1 MPPSNPGSP
10 LPPSEAPQILL
21 RHFPREVGEAFERLR
36 TTGDAAAL
44 ALVIHAV
51 VRDHIPAQSPA
62 AGAALTPAT
71 ALIDDLGFD
80 SMAIS
85 ELVFFFED
93 LFQVSIANE
102 EIVRVRTVG
111 ELCGFVGDKLA
122 AARNS
127 AG

>member
-1 MPPSNPGSP
+1 M
-10 LPPSEAPQILL
+10 L

-44 ALVIHAV
+44 EMVIHAV
-51 VRDHIPAQSPA
+51 VRDHIPAQPRA
-62 AGAALTPAT
+62 AAAALTPST

-93 LFQVSIANE
+93 LFRFPSPTK
-102 EIVRVRTVG
+102 RS
-111 ELCGFVGDKLA
+111 CGCGPSGNCA
-122 AARNS
+122 PSS
-127 AG
+127 APS

>member
-1 MPPSNPGSP
+1 
-10 LPPSEAPQILL
+10 LL

-44 ALVIHAV
+44 EQVIHAV
-51 VRDHIPAQSPA
+51 VEDHIPAPA
-62 AGAALTPAT
+62 KAAAPALTPGT

-93 LFQVSIANE
+93 LFRVSIAND

-111 ELCGFVGDKLA
+111 ELCAFVGTKLA
-122 AARNS
+122 AARKS

>member
-1 MPPSNPGSP
+1 
-10 LPPSEAPQILL
+10 LL

-44 ALVIHAV
+44 ETVIHAV
-51 VRDHIPAQSPA
+51 VRDHIPAPHRA
-62 AGAALTPAT
+62 AAAALTPST

-102 EIVRVRTVG
+102 EIVRVRTIG
-111 ELCGFVGDKLA
+111 ELCAFVGAKLT
-122 AARNS
+122 AARQPP
-127 AG
+127 G

>member
-1 MPPSNPGSP
+1 M
-10 LPPSEAPQILL
+10 L

-36 TTGDAAAL
+36 ATGDAAAL
-44 ALVIHAV
+44 ERVIEAV
-51 VRDHIPAQSPA
+51 VRDHIPAQSKA
-62 AGAALTPAT
+62 AAAAIALTANT
-71 ALIDDLGFD
+71 DLVGDLGFD

-93 LFQVSIANE
+93 LFQVSIANA

-111 ELCGFVGDKLA
+111 ELCAFVGAKLA
-122 AARNS
+122 TARKS